1 MKYYVADIG
10 GSHITCAIAEVD
22 GSNARVIERAA
33 RDVDSHAP
41 ADEIMD
47 AWAAACRAVDQG
59 DAEAWTFA
67 MPDPFDYEI
76 GLALFEG
83 VGKFENLY
91 NINVRDGLADRLGL
105 APEKI
110 KFIHDATAYA
120 IGEWAFGELKGSH
133 RMIVLTLG
141 TGVGSGFL
149 VDGVP
154 VKSGPTVVTNGTIHL
169 DAIDGRPLEDVVS
182 TRAITARYRDLTGSH
197 ATVEQIT
204 KLVRAGQAEA
214 AAVFN
219 EAIEKLG
226 GAMAH
231 WVKVFEADALV
242 LGGSITK
249 SWDVIEAPFRKG
261 LGIQADGLAL
271 APTTLFDDAPLMGA
285 VYRTDH

>member
-1 MKYYVADIG
+1 MKYFVADIG
-10 GSHITCAIAEVD
+10 GSHITCAIAEVGD
-22 GSNARVIERAA
+22 GQARVTERIS
-33 RDVDSHAP
+33 RTVDSHAT
-41 ADEIMD
+41 ADEILD
-47 AWAAACRAVDQG
+47 AWAEACRDLAKG

-67 MPDPFDYEI
+67 MPDPFDYDT

-91 NINVRDGLADRLGL
+91 NVNVRDGLAARLNL
-105 APEKI
+105 EPEKI

-120 IGEWAFGELKGSH
+120 VGEWAFGDYAGSH

-169 DAIDGRPLEDVVS
+169 DTIDGRPLEDVVS
-182 TRAITARYRDLTGSH
+182 TRAITAKYLELTGQQ
-197 ATVEQIT
+197 ATVEQIAN
-204 KLVRAGQAEA
+204 LVRAGEA
-214 AAVFN
+214 DAKAVFDV
-219 EAIEKLG
+219 AIEKLG
-226 GAMAH
+226 RAMAH
-231 WVKVFEADALV
+231 WVTVFEADSLV

-249 SWDVIEAPFRKG
+249 SWDLIEQPFRSG
-261 LGIQADGLAL
+261 LGSQAEGLNL
-271 APTTLFDDAPLMGA
+271 AATTLFDDAPLLGA